1 MTGYNSN
8 RALDLANSLAE
19 RERDAGIEAASK
31 ALQGNGITH
40 CIDCQ
45 KPIPQRRREA
55 IPSAT
60 RCFECQQ
67 IAEKEEA
74 IT

>member
-31 ALQGNGITH
+31 ALQCNGITH

-45 KPIPQRRREA
+45 KPIPPRRREA
-55 IPSAT
+55 IPSAK
-60 RCFECQQ
+60 RCFLCQQ
-67 IAEKEEA
+67 TYELDQVVM
-74 IT
+74 